1 MHTHASD
8 TEDQV
13 ARAQQMSG
21 DASSI
26 RRPAT
31 GTHDEVRTSRP
42 DTGRGHS
49 PRPDGKGAPAAHTAH
64 DESVVRGLLFSSM
77 NSRAAKG
84 NLDDMSEKDRF
95 AKNPH
100 RTLEADVSRE
110 LQTGVPGTFGVRHLH
125 PGETLHARSDPDRD
139 NAGHYSSPEALGR
152 EEAVQGHALA
162 WTNKDRSVQHSRAHT
177 YEVTRKGGGPVLMSK
192 AAAQDHKTHQIDGA
206 AEHLPGGREQYMH
219 PRGLFGSPKEQLAKG
234 LVKKGNALDSDVEE
248 RDDET
253 WRQK

>member
-8 TEDQV
+8 AEDQV

-31 GTHDEVRTSRP
+31 GAHDEVRTSRP

-49 PRPDGKGAPAAHTAH
+49 PRPDGKRAPATHTAH

-77 NSRAAKG
+77 NSRAAKVKFDG
-84 NLDDMSEKDRF
+84 KSAEERF
-95 AKNPH
+95 ADNPH
-100 RTLEADVSRE
+100 RALEADVTQQ
-110 LQTGVPGTFGVRHLH
+110 LQTGVPGTFGVRHLR
-125 PGETLHARSDPDRD
+125 PGETLHARSDPHKE
-139 NAGHYSSPEALGR
+139 NAGNYSSPEALGR

-162 WTNKDRSVQHSRAHT
+162 WTDVDRSVQHSRAHT
-177 YEVTRKGGGPVLMSK
+177 YEVTRKGGGPILMSK
-192 AAAQDHKTHQIDGA
+192 AAAQDHKTHQMDGT

-219 PRGLFGSPKEQLAKG
+219 PRGLFGSPQEQLAKG
-234 LVKKGNALDSDVEE
+234 LVKKGDALDADVEE
-248 RDDET
+248 REDGT
-253 WRQK
+253 WRKK

>member
-21 DASSI
+21 DASSM

-31 GTHDEVRTSRP
+31 GSHDEVRTSRP
-42 DTGRGHS
+42 DTGRGHA

-77 NSRAAKG
+77 NSRAAK
-84 NLDDMSEKDRF
+84 LDAAAEAERF

-100 RTLEADVSRE
+100 RQLESDVSRE
-110 LQTGVPGTFGVRHLH
+110 LQTGVPGTFGVRHLR

-162 WTNKDRSVQHSRAHT
+162 WTGVDRSVQHSRAHT

-206 AEHLPGGREQYMH
+206 AEHLSGGREQYMH
-219 PRGLFGSPKEQLAKG
+219 PQGLYGSVEEQGAKG
-234 LVKKGNALDSDVEE
+234 LAKKGDALDGDVEE
-248 RDDET
+248 REDGT

>member
-31 GTHDEVRTSRP
+31 GAHDEVRTSRP

-49 PRPDGKGAPAAHTAH
+49 PRPDGKGAPATHTAH
-64 DESVVRGLLFSSM
+64 DESVVRGLMFSSM
-77 NSRAAKG
+77 NSRAAK
-84 NLDDMSEKDRF
+84 LDAASKAERF
-95 AKNPH
+95 AENPH
-100 RTLEADVSRE
+100 RKLESDVSRE
-110 LQTGVPGTFGVRHLH
+110 LQTGVPGTFGVRHLR

-177 YEVTRKGGGPVLMSK
+177 YEVTDQGGGPVLMSK
-192 AAAQDHKTHQIDGA
+192 AAAQDHKTHQIDGT
-206 AEHLPGGREQYMH
+206 AEHLSGGREQYMH
-219 PRGLFGSPKEQLAKG
+219 PQGLYGTEKEQEAKG
-234 LVKKGNALDSDVEE
+234 LAKKGDALDADVEE
-248 RDDET
+248 REDGT

>member
-1 MHTHASD
+1 MHTQASD

-13 ARAQQMSG
+13 ARAQRTSG
-21 DASSI
+21 DAASM

-31 GTHDEVRTSRP
+31 GTHGEVRTSRP

-49 PRPDGKGAPAAHTAH
+49 PRPDGKGAPAAHTAR

-77 NSRAAKG
+77 NSRAAKD
-84 NLDDMSEKDRF
+84 NLDDMSKEERF

-100 RTLEADVSRE
+100 RTLETDVSRE
-110 LQTGVPGTFGVRHLH
+110 LQTGVPGTFGVRHLR
-125 PGETLHARSDPDRD
+125 PRETLHARSDPDRD

-162 WTNKDRSVQHSRAHT
+162 WTGVDRSVQHSRAHT
-177 YEVTRKGGGPVLMSK
+177 YEVTRKGGGPILMSK
-192 AAAQDHKTHQIDGA
+192 AAAQDHKTHQIDGT
-206 AEHLPGGREQYMH
+206 AEHLAGGREQYMH

-234 LVKKGNALDSDVEE
+234 LVKKGDALDADVEE
-248 RDDET
+248 LEDGT